1 MLTDKDKAQLLRD
14 AMEMLQEADRLQQL
28 ALGDSDLCEYNH
40 QHIQELI
47 EDFESDVQD
56 LDARAEGSVP

>member
-28 ALGDSDLCEYNH
+28 ALGDSDVCEDNH
-40 QHIQELI
+40 NCLQLLI
-47 EDFESDVQD
+47 EDFELDVIE
-56 LDARAEGSVP
+56 LEGQALE